1 MESPRA
7 RQTTRTPSSSQT
19 GQAEVDGV
27 ATSYQG
33 FAISRKSVSGSTCI
47 LKLSSG
53 GTDTT
58 GFPDKALAFSVRANS
73 SVVISTMQKWQRV
86 LATHRNASLFAAQYY
101 SAQLRFKTLLQWRIV
116 LRKKLKMAR
125 KAREADKYL
134 HIRRAWKLWADKLVD
149 ARRRKAL
156 QVWERR
162 KVQAVFH
169 RWSFVY
175 L

>member
-7 RQTTRTPSSSQT
+7 WQKTRTLSSSPT
-19 GQAEVDGV
+19 AQAEVDGV

-33 FAISRKSVSGSTCI
+33 FAISRKSVSGSICVS
-47 LKLSSG
+47 KLRSG
-53 GTDTT
+53 ETNTT

-73 SVVISTMQKWQRV
+73 SVVISTMQKWHRV
-86 LATHRNASLFAAQYY
+86 LATHRNASLFAVQYY
-101 SAQLRFKTLLQWRIV
+101 SSRLRFKMLLQWRFL

-134 HIRRAWKLWADKLVD
+134 HIRRAWKLWVDKLAD

-156 QVWERR
+156 QIWERR
-162 KVQAVFH
+162 KVQAMFH

>member
-1 MESPRA
+1 MSVADNSNVIEQSNC
-7 RQTTRTPSSSQT
+7 SSRS
-19 GQAEVDGV
+19 GRCG
-27 ATSYQG
+27 S
-33 FAISRKSVSGSTCI
+33 FISGICDIKKVSMCDSTCL

-53 GTDTT
+53 ETDMT

-86 LATHRNASLFAAQYY
+86 LSTHRNASLFAVQYR
-101 SAQLRFKTLLQWRIV
+101 SAQLRFKALLQWRIT
-116 LRKKLKMAR
+116 LRKKLKMVR
-125 KAREADKYL
+125 KSREADKYL
-134 HIRRAWKLWADKLVD
+134 HIRRAWKLWVDKLAD
-149 ARRRKAL
+149 ARRQKAL

-162 KVQAVFH
+162 KAQAVFH